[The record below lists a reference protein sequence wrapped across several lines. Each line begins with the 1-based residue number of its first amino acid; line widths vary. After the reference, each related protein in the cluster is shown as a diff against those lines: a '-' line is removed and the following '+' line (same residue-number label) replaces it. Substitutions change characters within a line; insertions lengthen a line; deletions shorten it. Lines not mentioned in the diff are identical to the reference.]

1 MIDGESDN
9 AGGRARG
16 ATLTLSGVDMRSR
29 QSRIFLA
36 AELDTP
42 LARLADADAAR
53 TVTCLREGVACNS
66 KPAPSEGQTTQQTSV
81 QCYHCSG
88 TRSVGRCCAAEHG
101 FARVKRRVQL

>member
-66 KPAPSEGQTTQQTSV
+66 KQAPSEGQTTQQKVCNATTAV
-81 QCYHCSG
+81 E
-88 TRSVGRCCAAEHG
+88 RDLLADAAPPNMVLPE
-101 FARVKRRVQL
+101 